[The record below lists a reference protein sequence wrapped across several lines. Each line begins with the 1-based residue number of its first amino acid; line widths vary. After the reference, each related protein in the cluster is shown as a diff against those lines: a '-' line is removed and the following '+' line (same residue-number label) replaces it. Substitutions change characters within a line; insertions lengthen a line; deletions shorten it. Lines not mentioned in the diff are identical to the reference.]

1 MSKSSSSSSSSSSL
15 SVCDVLKTGKEVDIV
30 FHSLVNHAH
39 DKDES
44 VRSSLAFSLFD
55 VGSRHPLLALST
67 ITSYLQKNI
76 KLDTNHKAILL
87 KLMSQLLDEQTA
99 RDALTQAI
107 KQETADQAHKLP
119 QHIVKY
125 VAKEMTAG
133 QVRLINTYTFRHTH
147 THIAH

>member
-1 MSKSSSSSSSSSSL
+1 MSKSSSSSSSSPSL

-30 FHSLVNHAH
+30 FYSLVNHAH

-99 RDALTQAI
+99 RDALSQAI

-119 QHIVKY
+119 VPQHIVKY
-125 VAKEMTAG
+125 VAKEMTTG
-133 QVRLINTYTFRHTH
+133 QVREHTQSRCSSH
-147 THIAH
+147 ELL